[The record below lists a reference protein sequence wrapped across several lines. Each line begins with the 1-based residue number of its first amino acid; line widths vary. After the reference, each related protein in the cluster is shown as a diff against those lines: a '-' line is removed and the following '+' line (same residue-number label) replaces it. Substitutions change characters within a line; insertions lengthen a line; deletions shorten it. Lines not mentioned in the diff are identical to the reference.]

1 MPPLPWL
8 DMVCLSILGVDRL
21 REFGLV
27 VVRVAKLV
35 VVALVVVGIDELV
48 REGEGAHGIGY
59 FARRW

>member
-1 MPPLPWL
+1 MC
-8 DMVCLSILGVDRL
+8 CLSILGVDRL

-27 VVRVAKLV
+27 VVRIAELIVIAF
-35 VVALVVVGIDELV
+35 VVVGIDELV